1 MFDHAQAITYAG
13 TDGIISMFALLL
25 GLLGTSIAKP
35 AILITLVLASV
46 SNAISMAVSD
56 FNSRTEYAWS
66 SDRWVSA
73 GLTFLSLFVFAM
85 IPVGIVMVTQKR
97 PSPVLVWSAGIVALT
112 VLALVHARAV
122 ETYDHVPVQI
132 VMGALG
138 MLLAYRVGMWS
149 ETFFEAKKKG
159 N

>member
-1 MFDHAQAITYAG
+1 MIPHVQAITYAG

-66 SDRWVSA
+66 SERWVSA
-73 GLTFLSLFVFAM
+73 VLTFVSLFVFAM
-85 IPVGIVMVTQKR
+85 IPVGIVMVSRKR
-97 PSPVLVWSAGIVALT
+97 PSPVLVWIAGLVALT
-112 VLALVHARAV
+112 VLALVHARGV
-122 ETYDHVPVQI
+122 DTYDHAPIQVI
-132 VMGALG
+132 MGALG
-138 MLLAYRVGMWS
+138 MILAYKVGMWS
-149 ETFFEAKKKG
+149 EAFLEQNKK
-159 N
+159 